1 MRAFARALTNVTAQ
15 SRGRNWSA
23 TLSPII
29 PLNNMIE
36 SKNSVEILDH
46 YTANETL
53 AGHAESEFSV
63 VYFDAKSR
71 PHLLWDG
78 PSHAG
83 ALSQAG
89 VFAGRLRV
97 SFVVDRCQ
105 RAQATANKDTAR

>member
-1 MRAFARALTNVTAQ
+1 MDPNTVNIVL
-15 SRGRNWSA
+15 A
-23 TLSPII
+23 TPTRDSNAGVWDI

-36 SKNSVEILDH
+36 SKNPVEILDH

-53 AGHAESEFSV
+53 AGHAESEFCV

-78 PSHAG
+78 PDHAD

-89 VFAGRLRV
+89 IFAGRLCV
-97 SFVVDRCQ
+97 PFVVDRCQ
-105 RAQATANKDTAR
+105 RPNPSNIDTAR